1 MGGRLDATTEKKLDM
16 ALDDLVDKRK
26 EQDPE
31 SDEDRRPP
39 HKERHE
45 QSGPYS
51 RGDGKGR
58 GQSGKKG
65 PYRKVPLEEKALLHT
80 DCFFNADGDFV
91 VKLYDTEVFI
101 LKKRPEALD
110 VDGKPSAGSPPPGV
124 VLVLTSGKYRTI
136 ETKYI
141 INEALQ
147 SFSMRVSEGDDSNWT
162 VVGESTSQPFEDGM
176 QVQVTAPL
184 VRASVVKQHLADKIQ
199 DAKSR
204 GAARADPATRGHH
217 RRGGDYEPH
226 MPPAPP
232 GHWAP
237 PPAHHPHRPPD
248 WPHPHHAVGPPPMGP
263 PPPGWGPP
271 PMHPGWTPHHMPP
284 WNAGHGPHRRPPPQI
299 SNGGGP
305 PAAVR
310 TEPLPD
316 EMFQ

>member
-237 PPAHHPHRPPD
+237 PSTSPAQAARLATSTPCC
-248 WPHPHHAVGPPPMGP
+248 
-263 PPPGWGPP
+263 
-271 PMHPGWTPHHMPP
+271 WTPANGSATSWVGAAANAPRMDSTSYASLECRP
-284 WNAGHGPHRRPPPQI
+284 WTTQT
-299 SNGGGP
+299 
-305 PAAVR
+305 PAATNQQWWR
-310 TEPLPD
+310 ASCCREDGATPG
-316 EMFQ
+316 